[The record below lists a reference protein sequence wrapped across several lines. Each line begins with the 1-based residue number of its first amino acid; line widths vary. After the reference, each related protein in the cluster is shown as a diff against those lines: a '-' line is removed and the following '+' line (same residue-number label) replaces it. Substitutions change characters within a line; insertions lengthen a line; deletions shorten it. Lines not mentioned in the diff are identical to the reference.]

1 MKPDQKII
9 YYITGG
15 NENSLKNSPLLEMYN
30 EKDIEVLIMDQD
42 IDEFVIPAISK
53 YKDHELKSVSY
64 SDAADDLKS
73 DKDKQEEGDIKPL
86 IKKIT
91 KVLGDQVKE
100 VKVSSRLKGSPSCI
114 VADSNDP
121 TAKMQELMK
130 AMGQTAGNTEIKPIL
145 EINPSHTIIQKLKGM
160 KKGKGFDDISQLL
173 FDQAMLLEG
182 AKLKN
187 PTDFVNRL
195 NTILSDTL

>member
-1 MKPDQKII
+1 M
-9 YYITGG
+9 
-15 NENSLKNSPLLEMYN
+15 
-30 EKDIEVLIMDQD
+30 
-42 IDEFVIPAISK
+42 
-53 YKDHELKSVSY
+53 
-64 SDAADDLKS
+64 
-73 DKDKQEEGDIKPL
+73 
-86 IKKIT
+86 
-91 KVLGDQVKE
+91 
-100 VKVSSRLKGSPSCI
+100 
-114 VADSNDP
+114 ADSNDP

-130 AMGQTAGNTEIKPIL
+130 AMGQAGNTVIKPIL

-173 FDQAMLLEG
+173 LDQAMLLEG